1 VRAIRL
7 PRRCRQ
13 DTADQVISTEQ
24 VRNKL
29 LPAASERYRHPKRQ
43 RLTAPQGTADAGYCS
58 RAGTTAAREM
68 IMGNVRSLQEGQIT
82 TWNDHNEASWVDLFS
97 PEATFSGPGG
107 VRGSGTEMA
116 RTFYHIWQDAF
127 PDSQLKTLQI
137 VDGEDTVVLEG
148 VFEGTHTE
156 ALNAPGGPILAT
168 GKRVAVPLVSVLGV
182 AGDRF
187 TSFAVYFDQ
196 MELLTQ
202 LGLAPAPTMT
212 PS

>member
-1 VRAIRL
+1 
-7 PRRCRQ
+7 
-13 DTADQVISTEQ
+13 
-24 VRNKL
+24 
-29 LPAASERYRHPKRQ
+29 
-43 RLTAPQGTADAGYCS
+43 
-58 RAGTTAAREM
+58 M
-68 IMGNVRSLQEGQIT
+68 IMGNVRSLQEDQIR
-82 TWNDHNEASWVDLFS
+82 TWNDHDEASWVDLFS

-127 PDSQLKTLQI
+127 PDNQLKTLQI
-137 VDGEDTVVLEG
+137 VNGEDAVVLEG
-148 VFEGTHTE
+148 LFVGTHTE
-156 ALNAPGGPILAT
+156 ALNAPGRLILAT

-202 LGLAPAPTMT
+202 LGLAQAPTIT
-212 PS
+212 RS